1 MATQPLQ
8 EIFPELTIL
17 SIPLRN
23 NFRGINFREV
33 AIFKGTH
40 GWSEFSPFLEY
51 DVDEAKTWLN
61 ASLEAS
67 NNPWPEQHHKKIPI
81 NATLPAVA
89 PKEVKAI
96 LQGYP
101 GCTTVKI
108 KVDDLTFCFMT

>member
-51 DVDEAKTWLN
+51 DIFQNIIFLLQYLN
-61 ASLEAS
+61 EL
-67 NNPWPEQHHKKIPI
+67 
-81 NATLPAVA
+81 
-89 PKEVKAI
+89 
-96 LQGYP
+96 
-101 GCTTVKI
+101 
-108 KVDDLTFCFMT
+108 